1 MSRNISKYRLLT
13 ALLAVGLILLVVA
26 IVYAPQPVDWSN
38 SYSKRHSIPLGM
50 SLVYEVSDVLFPNQE
65 VRVANGGIANFLE
78 DAIPLNT
85 NLIFINDQL
94 EMDLLDWSKV
104 LDVAAA
110 GSHVFLSAERFS
122 QNITDSLGFEIILG
136 LPLPRVLT
144 NDSVGY
150 NFTNKRLKTAGN
162 YWYGRTIT
170 NNYFSR
176 YDSLKTSV
184 IGYNHLGKTN
194 FIHTRYG
201 AGSIYINC
209 NPIAFTNYHL
219 INGNKSEYIF
229 KALSYLPVATTIW
242 DEKYKTGAPA
252 LASQMMFV
260 MDNKSLRM
268 AWYLFLI
275 GVALFMVFQMKRRQ
289 RAIPVV
295 QAPKNT
301 SLDFVETIARL
312 YFLNQNHLNIAQKR
326 YQYFLDFL
334 RSNYYLDTS
343 LPESRLIEETSR
355 KSGVPERTLA
365 SIFHMAANI
374 EKVKHISHEDL
385 HQFNR
390 QLEFFYKNC
399 Q

>member
-1 MSRNISKYRLLT
+1 MTL
-13 ALLAVGLILLVVA
+13 LLAVGLILLVVA
-26 IVYAPQPVDWSN
+26 IVYAPQPVDWTS
-38 SYSKRHSIPLGM
+38 SYSRRHSVPLGM
-50 SLVYEVSDVLFPNQE
+50 SLVYEVSDDLFPNQE

-78 DAIPLNT
+78 DAIPLKT

-94 EMDLLDWSKV
+94 EMDREDWTKV
-104 LDVAAA
+104 LDVASA
-110 GSHVFLSAERFS
+110 GNHVFLSAERFS
-122 QNITDSLGFEIILG
+122 QNITDTLAFEIVQG
-136 LPLPRVLT
+136 VPLPRILL

-150 NFTNKRLKTAGN
+150 NFTNKRLKIAGD
-162 YWYGRTIT
+162 YWYSRAIT

-184 IGYNHLGKTN
+184 LGYNHMGRTN
-194 FIHTRYG
+194 FIRTRYG
-201 AGSIYINC
+201 EGAIYIHC

-219 INGNKSEYIF
+219 ISGNKREYIF

-242 DEKYKTGAPA
+242 DEKYKAGAPV
-252 LASQMMFV
+252 LVSQMRFV
-260 MDNKSLRM
+260 LENKALRM
-268 AWYLFLI
+268 AWYLFLV
-275 GVALFMVFQMKRRQ
+275 GVALFMIFQGKRRQ

-295 QAPKNT
+295 VAPKNT

-326 YQYFLDFL
+326 YQYFLDYL
-334 RSNYYLDTS
+334 RSRYYLNTS
-343 LPESRLIEETSR
+343 LSESRLIEETSR

-365 SIFHMAANI
+365 SIFRMAANI
-374 EKVKHISHEDL
+374 EKVQQISHEDL

>member
-1 MSRNISKYRLLT
+1 MRRKIGKYRLVT
-13 ALLAVGLILLVVA
+13 VLLAVGLILLVVA
-26 IVYAPQPVDWSN
+26 IVYAPQPVDWTN
-38 SYSKRHSIPLGM
+38 SYSKRHSVPLGM
-50 SLVYEVSDVLFPNQE
+50 SLVFEVSDELFPNQE

-85 NLIFINDQL
+85 NLIFINDEL
-94 EMDLLDWSKV
+94 EMGMEDWAKV

-110 GSHVFLSAERFS
+110 GNDVFLAAERFS
-122 QNITDSLGFEIILG
+122 QNITDSLGFEMVMG
-136 LPLPRVLT
+136 VPLPRILM
-144 NDSVGY
+144 NDSVGF
-150 NFTNKRLKTAGN
+150 NFTNKELKIAGN
-162 YWYGRTIT
+162 YWYARTIT

-184 IGYNHLGKTN
+184 LGYNHMGKTN
-194 FIHTRYG
+194 FIQTRHG
-201 AGSIYINC
+201 EGTIYIHC

-229 KALSYLPVATTIW
+229 KALSYLPVTTTIW
-242 DEKYKTGAPA
+242 DEKYKSGAPV
-252 LASQMMFV
+252 LANQMMFV
-260 MDNKSLRM
+260 LDNKALRM

-275 GVALFMVFQMKRRQ
+275 GVALFMILQGRRRQ
-289 RAIPVV
+289 RPIPVV
-295 QAPKNT
+295 QAPANT

-326 YQYFLDFL
+326 YQYFLDYL
-334 RSNYYLDTS
+334 RSTYYLDTS

-365 SIFHMAANI
+365 SIFYMAANI
-374 EKVKHISHEDL
+374 EKVHHISHEDL

-390 QLEFFYKNC
+390 QLEFFYKNS

>member
-1 MSRNISKYRLLT
+1 MRRKIGKYRFLTLL
-13 ALLAVGLILLVVA
+13 LVVGLILLVVA
-26 IVYAPQPVDWSN
+26 IVYAPQSVDWTS
-38 SYSKRHSIPLGM
+38 SYSKRHSVPLGM
-50 SLVYEVSDVLFPNQE
+50 SLVYEVSDDLFPNQD

-78 DAIPLNT
+78 DAIPLHT

-94 EMDLLDWSKV
+94 DIDSEDWTKV
-104 LDVAAA
+104 LDVASA
-110 GSHVFLSAERFS
+110 GNHVFLSAERFS
-122 QNITDSLGFEIILG
+122 QNMTDSLGFEIVQGI
-136 LPLPRVLT
+136 PLPRILL

-150 NFTNKRLKTAGN
+150 NFTNKRLKIAEN
-162 YWYGRTIT
+162 YWYTRTIS

-176 YDSLKTSV
+176 YDSLTTSV
-184 IGYNHLGKTN
+184 LGYNHLGRTN
-194 FIHTRYG
+194 FIRMRYDKG
-201 AGSIYINC
+201 VIYIHS

-229 KALSYLPVATTIW
+229 KALSYLPVTTTIW
-242 DEKYKTGAPA
+242 DETYKAGAPA
-252 LASQMMFV
+252 LASQMRFV
-260 MDNKSLRM
+260 MDNKALRM
-268 AWYLFLI
+268 AWYMFLL
-275 GVALFMVFQMKRRQ
+275 GVVLFMILQGRRRQ

-295 QAPKNT
+295 VAPANS

-326 YQYFLDFL
+326 YQYFLDYL
-334 RSNYYLDTS
+334 RSKYYLNTS
-343 LPESRLIEETSR
+343 LSESRLIEETSR

-365 SIFHMAANI
+365 SIFRMAANI
-374 EKVKHISHEDL
+374 EKVQQISHEDL